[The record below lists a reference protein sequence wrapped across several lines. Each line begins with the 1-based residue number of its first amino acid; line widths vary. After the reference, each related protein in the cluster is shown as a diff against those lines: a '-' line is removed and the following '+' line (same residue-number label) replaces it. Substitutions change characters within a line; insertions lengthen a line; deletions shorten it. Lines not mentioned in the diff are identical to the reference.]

1 MAGLI
6 THLVIAKEMLKLIP
20 EGIIGKPELFYLG
33 NLAPDA
39 VHARQGYERAYKK
52 HSHFRDDIQEED
64 LRLPEDYKSYHDRL
78 ADFILSSRNREDG
91 LLDFYRGYV
100 THIITDELYVMS
112 IREEFCKTMEQL
124 GIGQYDKAFIDY
136 IVGDMNR
143 NDVLLV
149 SRYEGMNEIRDIV
162 ENVEPLAV
170 EGYISKQEMN
180 TCRDWMIYERF
191 HKKHELS
198 EPTFISYERTLDFIH
213 TASGEIVRRLSE
225 GTKLPKML

>member
-6 THLVIAKEMLKLIP
+6 THLVIAREMLKLLP
-20 EGIIGKPELFYLG
+20 ENIIGKPELFYLG

-52 HSHFRDDIQEED
+52 HSHFRDDIQDKD
-64 LRLPEDYKSYHDRL
+64 LHLPENYEIYCDRL
-78 ADFILSSRNREDG
+78 ADFIHSSKNREDG

-100 THIITDELYVMS
+100 AHIITDELYVMS
-112 IREEFCKTMEQL
+112 IREEYCKIMEQL
-124 GIGQYDKAFIDY
+124 GIGQYDRTFIEY

-149 SRYEGMNEIRDIV
+149 SRYEGIDEIRNYV
-162 ENVEPLAV
+162 ENVEPVPV

-180 TCRDWMIYERF
+180 ACRDWMIFEHF

-198 EPTFISYERTLDFIH
+198 EPTYISYERTLDFIH

-225 GTKLPKML
+225 GTELPKML